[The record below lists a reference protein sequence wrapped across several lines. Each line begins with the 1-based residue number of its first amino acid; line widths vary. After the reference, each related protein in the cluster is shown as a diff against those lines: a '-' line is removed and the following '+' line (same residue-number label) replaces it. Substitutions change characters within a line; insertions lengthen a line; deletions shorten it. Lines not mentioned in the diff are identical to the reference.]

1 MRFLVVALVLAPP
14 PAAAAF
20 DPPAA
25 EWTTPDAATLTSVA
39 DLQAAARRFPES
51 AAVRIRLL
59 NVAYSAAD
67 ASTVR
72 SAMSALADLG
82 FVIAPPSLETLSA
95 MAGAAETR
103 AIAARMAAGAAPV
116 EASAVFATVP
126 AEHRLV
132 EGVAWDAATRRLY
145 ASSVVGRALLVM
157 DGEWRPVPGL
167 EAGSLFGL
175 AVDAPRRLLWI
186 ASGALDPTP
195 QPETAFRGLIALDL
209 DRQRVVRRFAA
220 PDGVSLADIAV
231 VPDGTVYA
239 SDPVGGGL
247 YRLAPGAG
255 RIEALVPPGRL
266 RGPQGIA
273 VTADGGRL
281 YVSDYGYGI
290 AIVDPASGAVAR
302 LAAERPMMLDGV
314 DGLFLA
320 DGALVAIQNGT
331 RPRRIVRIRLDAD
344 GLRATGLEVIEQAHR
359 QWGEPTLGQLR
370 DGDLIYVADA
380 QWERFGPG
388 GAIVGEGPLRA
399 TTIRIVPLREGGEP
413 PPGRGG

>member
-1 MRFLVVALVLAPP
+1 MRFLAVVLALVL

-20 DPPAA
+20 ADVPAA
-25 EWTTPDAATLTSVA
+25 EWTEPDAATLTDVA
-39 DLQAAARRFPES
+39 ALQAAARRFPQS

-59 NVAYSAAD
+59 NVAYAASD
-67 ASTVR
+67 AATVR
-72 SAMSALADLG
+72 SAMSDLADLG
-82 FVIAPPSLETLSA
+82 FVIAPPTLEILSA
-95 MAGAAETR
+95 VAGAAETR
-103 AIAARMAAGAAPV
+103 AIAARMAAGAVPL

-132 EGVAWDAATRRLY
+132 EGVAWDAATGRLY

-157 DGEWRPVPGL
+157 DGEWRPVAGV

-175 AVDAPRRLLWI
+175 TVDAPRRRLWM
-186 ASGALDPTP
+186 ASGVLDPTP
-195 QPETAFRGLIALDL
+195 QPESAFRGLIALDL
-209 DRQRVVRRFAA
+209 DSQRVVRRIAA

-231 VPDGTVYA
+231 APDGTVYA

-247 YRLAPGAG
+247 YRLSPGAG
-255 RIEALVPPGRL
+255 RIETLVAPGRL

-273 VTADGGRL
+273 VTADGRRL
-281 YVSDYGYGI
+281 YVADYGYGI

-302 LAAERPMMLDGV
+302 LASDRPMMLDGV

-331 RPRRIVRIRLDAD
+331 RPLRIVRIRLDAE

-388 GAIVGEGPLRA
+388 GAIVGDEPLRA
-399 TTIRIVPLREGGEP
+399 TAIRIVPLREGGEP
-413 PPGRGG
+413 PPG